1 MTYFEYAAHAINGNE
16 NYANLLKI
24 DLEKLLKSHQVNL
37 FLAGFSHLESLCAA
51 TEKAFGEG
59 GHNRIFHTMGANNSL
74 NGTTKTQII
83 LSGTLQY
90 FTVLVFFLI
99 L

>member
-1 MTYFEYAAHAINGNE
+1 M
-16 NYANLLKI
+16 
-24 DLEKLLKSHQVNL
+24 
-37 FLAGFSHLESLCAA
+37 ESLCAA

-90 FTVLVFFLI
+90 FTVLVFSFLFFFPVFLSDSLMLMTI
-99 L
+99 VLFNLNYKVA

>member
-1 MTYFEYAAHAINGNE
+1 MKPH
-16 NYANLLKI
+16 K
-24 DLEKLLKSHQVNL
+24 VNL

-90 FTVLVFFLI
+90 FTVLVFSFWFFDAYDYSSFQS
-99 L
+99 